1 MVSSSSLLPSRS
13 RSKDGGVRLQQQ
25 RQRHRASG
33 LREGPTRRA
42 RLLPRPRRLGGLP
55 RAGGTLS
62 EEEEE
67 EQELLLSEEVFERKG
82 CMLLLVSTPTQRPR
96 PDDSAFHFV
105 HQSSAD
111 SSKAALCTVSSL
123 SRQDSASCFAF
134 RVKKKGKREGRERE
148 RERDDWS
155 SKIWGKTLTV
165 APVLA
170 SRVGCCCSGDHA
182 PRAAVRALVSCER
195 FRPRRS
201 ADAAGKHHHR
211 PGVFEERKRERARAL
226 MIDDA
231 SEVFSFFSSS
241 PRKTVSEES
250 ALPPVF
256 DRSTSPAS
264 SSRFFFFF
272 PITARN
278 SFRFVALR
286 LVFSRPTAARTMGV
300 PHGEGG
306 GGESAS
312 QSNGEL
318 VLSSS
323 PPSSPSSS
331 IASSSSRPRLALP
344 SLPPHLRFS
353 LPSPRGIASAVAGTG
368 DAARHQAHLALR
380 TADFWRRATGIYLAY
395 KGRQA
400 QEAALTS
407 RALALLP
414 GSSSRRPWDRER
426 LEEELWKPHHE
437 WAGKEMYELAVSV
450 RGFYLKV
457 SGFEEVERSRGRE
470 VERESSEETEGRE
483 EELELRTFK
492 LLFSLENLK
501 KNTTAPSPRSASSSP
516 RAPSSFRSRSASASR
531 CCTTASPRCRRRWP

>member
-1 MVSSSSLLPSRS
+1 MLMVSSSSSLLPSRS

-33 LREGPTRRA
+33 LREGPRRRA
-42 RLLPRPRRLGGLP
+42 RLRPRPRRLGGLP

-82 CMLLLVSTPTQRPR
+82 CMLLVSMPTQRPR

-111 SSKAALCTVSSL
+111 SSRAALCTVYSL

-195 FRPRRS
+195 FRPRTS
-201 ADAAGKHHHR
+201 ADAAGKHRHR

-264 SSRFFFFF
+264 SSRLLFFS
-272 PITARN
+272 PSPRAN
-278 SFRFVALR
+278 LSVSLRFV
-286 LVFSRPTAARTMGV
+286 
-300 PHGEGG
+300 
-306 GGESAS
+306 
-312 QSNGEL
+312 
-318 VLSSS
+318 SSS
-323 PPSSPSSS
+323 PVRQQRAPW
-331 IASSSSRPRLALP
+331 ACL
-344 SLPPHLRFS
+344 
-353 LPSPRGIASAVAGTG
+353 
-368 DAARHQAHLALR
+368 
-380 TADFWRRATGIYLAY
+380 TA
-395 KGRQA
+395 
-400 QEAALTS
+400 
-407 RALALLP
+407 
-414 GSSSRRPWDRER
+414 
-426 LEEELWKPHHE
+426 
-437 WAGKEMYELAVSV
+437 
-450 RGFYLKV
+450 
-457 SGFEEVERSRGRE
+457 RE
-470 VERESSEETEGRE
+470 VEARARARAT
-483 EELELRTFK
+483 
-492 LLFSLENLK
+492 
-501 KNTTAPSPRSASSSP
+501 ASSFCH
-516 RAPSSFRSRSASASR
+516 R
-531 CCTTASPRCRRRWP
+531 RCRRRRRRLLLPPLDLVSPSLLFLLTSASPCRPLAGSPPPSPARGTPPGTRPTSPCAPRTSGGAPRGSTWPTRAGRPRRRR